1 LRCNL
6 IGPNKRN
13 KTLKI
18 VDLFEIEGNC
28 WKKI

>member
-28 WKKI
+28 